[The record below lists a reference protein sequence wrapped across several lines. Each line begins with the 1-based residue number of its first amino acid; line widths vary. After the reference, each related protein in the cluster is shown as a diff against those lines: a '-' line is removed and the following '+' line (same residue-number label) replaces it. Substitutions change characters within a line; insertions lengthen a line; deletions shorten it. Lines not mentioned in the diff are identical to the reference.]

1 MEFLRPGRKYRYV
14 TVEDALMDLPQIKK
28 NEETKEYNIINY
40 SGDESK
46 MNYLNLMRGI
56 DNLPEENSNYD
67 PHVITNHK
75 APGHTDRMYNRIKS
89 IKPGENMKKA
99 YERLVSEGKEEF
111 AKQNYPKKLYAARNR
126 RLVLS
131 EPSFTVTS
139 HCLDEMIH
147 PVLDRALTP
156 REAARLQSFP
166 DWYIFEGPYV
176 KFHSDPE
183 QDQYEQIGDAIPPL
197 LGKVLGEEII
207 KTLDVINEVKE

>member
-1 MEFLRPGRKYRYV
+1 
-14 TVEDALMDLPQIKK
+14 MDLPQIKK

-56 DNLPEENSNYD
+56 DNLPEENSNYN

-111 AKQNYPKKLYAARNR
+111 AKQNFPESKDTRKGVFRQVINIRNYFYYPDAARKIEQLIIDEKPDILYGNR
-126 RLVLS
+126 
-131 EPSFTVTS
+131 
-139 HCLDEMIH
+139 
-147 PVLDRALTP
+147 
-156 REAARLQSFP
+156 
-166 DWYIFEGPYV
+166 G
-176 KFHSDPE
+176 
-183 QDQYEQIGDAIPPL
+183 
-197 LGKVLGEEII
+197 
-207 KTLDVINEVKE
+207 